1 MIEYRKEYKII
12 FSRREL
18 GEIFNFYQGIETIYQ
33 PRNISSVY
41 MDTKKF
47 DIYRENLFNDAE
59 KSKLRFRQYNEEGQ
73 VYKEIKVSNLFGKS
87 KLVEKTDF
95 KSLDDIKEYWYQD
108 RPVYPTSLIS
118 YKREY
123 FKFKNLRITIDSE
136 ISYLS
141 TTLHS
146 LINKSIEKNICI
158 LEIKL
163 LNEKDM
169 DVEKYFYK
177 QPEAFSK
184 YIDSIKLLYPKSSQV
199 NLQY

>member
-33 PRNISSVY
+33 PRNVSSVY

-59 KSKLRFRQYNEEGQ
+59 KSKLRFRQYNEEG
-73 VYKEIKVSNLFGKS
+73 VVNKEIKINDLFGKS
-87 KLVEKTDF
+87 KLVEKTNF
-95 KSLDDIKEYWYQD
+95 KSLDDIKEHWYQD

-141 TTLHS
+141 TALHS
-146 LINKSIEKNICI
+146 LIKKSIQKNICI

-184 YIDSIKLLYPKSSQV
+184 YIDSIKLLYPKSSKV
-199 NLQY
+199 NL

>member
-163 LNEKDM
+163 LNEKDR

>member
-12 FSRREL
+12 FPKREL

-33 PRNISSVY
+33 PRKITSVY

-47 DIYRENLFNDAE
+47 DIYRENLLNDAE
-59 KSKLRFRQYNEEGQ
+59 KSKLRFRQYNDEGE
-73 VYKEIKVSNLFGKS
+73 VYKEIKSNGLFGKT
-87 KLVEKTDF
+87 KLVEKTDL
-95 KSLDDIKEYWYQD
+95 KSLDSVNESWYQD
-108 RPVYPTSLIS
+108 RLVYPSSLIS

-141 TTLHS
+141 TAVHS
-146 LINKSIEKNICI
+146 LVNKSIEKRVSI

-163 LNEKDM
+163 LNEKDV

-184 YIDSIKLLYPKSSQV
+184 YIDSIKLLYPNFSQA
-199 NLQY
+199 NL